1 MAEAP
6 YVIRQFEIERHLAV
20 DLFGLDVSFTN
31 SAAAMT
37 ATVLVV
43 AGFLWLAMRPAAL
56 VPGRLQA
63 AAEALYGFV
72 AETVI
77 TAIGPDGRRHLPFL
91 LTLFVYILFGSLIG
105 LTPVKFTFTSHVV
118 VTLGLGLIVFGYV
131 TVLGFRRQGLG
142 FFRSFLPAGTP
153 WFVAPLVVLVEV
165 VSYLLRP
172 ITLGVRLFA
181 NVLAGHIMIKLFAD
195 FSAALNEGLGLAGFL
210 LGLLPVLMT
219 AVFYG
224 FETVVFVIQAY
235 IFVLLACVYIREASE
250 RHGEGAPHHA

>member
-1 MAEAP
+1 M
-6 YVIRQFEIERHLAV
+6 
-20 DLFGLDVSFTN
+20 
-31 SAAAMT
+31 
-37 ATVLVV
+37 
-43 AGFLWLAMRPAAL
+43 
-56 VPGRLQA
+56 
-63 AAEALYGFV
+63 
-72 AETVI
+72 
-77 TAIGPDGRRHLPFL
+77 
-91 LTLFVYILFGSLIG
+91 
-105 LTPVKFTFTSHVV
+105 
-118 VTLGLGLIVFGYV
+118 
-131 TVLGFRRQGLG
+131 
-142 FFRSFLPAGTP
+142 
-153 WFVAPLVVLVEV
+153 LVEA

-195 FSAALNEGLGLAGFL
+195 FSAALNEALGLAGFL